1 MTIKEEEK
9 TKSFSIKA
17 FLAKNAIITT
27 VIVILSLCAS
37 LIYYVEGKNDVKWA
51 NLKENHPSIRIER
64 RGESNLLTSTYTL
77 IRIDG
82 TRHVSVQDG
91 ANEGSSYS
99 YTLSDI
105 QIYEIIK

>member
-9 TKSFSIKA
+9 TKSFNLTS
-17 FLAKNAIITT
+17 LLRKNAIYIAFGTLFAFAGF
-27 VIVILSLCAS
+27 IIHH
-37 LIYYVEGKNDVKWA
+37 VESNNDAKWL
-51 NLKENHPSIRIER
+51 NLKDNHPSIRIER

-82 TRHVSVQDG
+82 TRHISVQDG
-91 ANEGSSYS
+91 TNTGSSYS
-99 YTLSDI
+99 YRLSDI